1 MTVLSVAYPLLPVG
15 SDSGGGAEQILS
27 LVEQGLVNAGHRS
40 VVIAAK
46 GSKTAGEL
54 IEGSVTEGEITDDVR
69 QEAQRVHLT
78 CIQKAL
84 ERYPIDLIHFHGLDF
99 YSYLPEQTAPML
111 ATLHLPVSFYPAW
124 IFDCE
129 RVQLNCVSNAQA
141 NSVPSPR
148 KPPVVSNGVDT
159 GRFRGNSGKKEF
171 LLVLTRICPE
181 KGVHIALEVAHRLD
195 LRLIIAGPVH
205 PFRDHQIY
213 FSERVQP
220 LLDKKRQYVG
230 PVGSDTKVAL
240 LAGAR
245 CLLIPSLVA
254 ETSSLVAMEAI
265 SSGTAVIAFRSGALP
280 EVVEHGETG
289 FIVDCQ
295 DQMMNAVQRTDEI
308 SPETCRS
315 IAKRRFDASRMVD
328 DYVELYKRIF
338 TATSVSARARHRV

>member
-15 SDSGGGAEQILS
+15 PDSGGGAEQILS
-27 LVEQGLVNAGHRS
+27 LIEQGLLDAGHRS

-54 IEGSVTEGEITDDVR
+54 IEGSVAAGEITDDVR
-69 QEAQRVHLT
+69 QEAQRVHLA
-78 CIQKAL
+78 CIGKAL

-99 YSYLPEQTAPML
+99 YSYLPQQTVPML
-111 ATLHLPVSFYPAW
+111 VTLHLPVSFYPAW
-124 IFDCE
+124 IFNNP
-129 RVQLNCVSNAQA
+129 RVKLNCVSYAQA
-141 NSVPSPR
+141 NSAPR
-148 KPPVVSNGVDT
+148 PIKPPVVSNGVD
-159 GRFRGNSGKKEF
+159 RKRYRGNSGRKEF

-213 FSERVQP
+213 FSERVHP
-220 LLDKKRQYVG
+220 MLDEKRQYVG
-230 PVGSDTKVAL
+230 PVGIDTKAAL

-265 SSGTAVIAFRSGALP
+265 SSGTPVIAFRSGALP
-280 EVVEHGETG
+280 EVVDHGETG

-295 DQMMNAVQRTDEI
+295 DQMIDAVQHTDEI

-315 IAKRRFDASRMVD
+315 TAELRFDARRMVKN
-328 DYVELYKRIF
+328 YLELYNRF
-338 TATSVSARARHRV
+338 LSVSSASARGRCRV